1 MNLIQQS
8 VQQITRENLKNY
20 YDTEQAEEELFNMLQ
35 SNRLY
40 MMKDRTLDFIKQI
53 SGKSG
58 DSYNIR
64 ETGKFLSDLI
74 NELNLLPSM
83 FRNVDCRSFLDG
95 VCCDN
100 LHLLDNHPE
109 NNEKL

>member
-1 MNLIQQS
+1 
-8 VQQITRENLKNY
+8 
-20 YDTEQAEEELFNMLQ
+20 MLQ

-40 MMKDRTLDFIKQI
+40 MMKDRTLNFIKQI

-74 NELNLLPSM
+74 NELKIKY
-83 FRNVDCRSFLDG
+83 
-95 VCCDN
+95 
-100 LHLLDNHPE
+100 E
-109 NNEKL
+109 IKE

>member
-1 MNLIQQS
+1 MGTIRKRKSKRGNVYYAEVRQ
-8 VQQITRENLKNY
+8 KNY
-20 YDTEQAEEELFNMLQ
+20 YDTEQAEDELFNMLQ

-58 DSYNIR
+58 DSYSIR

-74 NELNLLPSM
+74 NELKIKYEM
-83 FRNVDCRSFLDG
+83 
-95 VCCDN
+95 
-100 LHLLDNHPE
+100 
-109 NNEKL
+109 KK

>member
-1 MNLIQQS
+1 MNLIEQS
-8 VQQITRENLKNY
+8 VEQISKENFRNY
-20 YDTEQAEEELFNMLQ
+20 YDREQAEEELMDMLQ

-74 NELNLLPSM
+74 NELKIKY
-83 FRNVDCRSFLDG
+83 
-95 VCCDN
+95 
-100 LHLLDNHPE
+100 E
-109 NNEKL
+109 IKE

>member
-1 MNLIQQS
+1 MNLIEKS
-8 VQQITRENLKNY
+8 VEQISKENFRNY
-20 YDTEQAEEELFNMLQ
+20 YDREQAEEELMDMLQ

-74 NELNLLPSM
+74 NELKIKY
-83 FRNVDCRSFLDG
+83 
-95 VCCDN
+95 
-100 LHLLDNHPE
+100 E
-109 NNEKL
+109 IKE

>member
-1 MNLIQQS
+1 MNLIEQS
-8 VQQITRENLKNY
+8 VEQITKESFRNF
-20 YDTEQAEEELFNMLQ
+20 YDREQAEEELMDMLQ

-74 NELNLLPSM
+74 NELKIKY
-83 FRNVDCRSFLDG
+83 
-95 VCCDN
+95 
-100 LHLLDNHPE
+100 E
-109 NNEKL
+109 IKE